1 MAYRKNF
8 KVSWSEDNQEYVG
21 LCQEF
26 PQLLCYDESPV
37 GALRGIRSLVDEE
50 LNLQDGKDRIR
61 S

>member
-26 PQLLCYDESPV
+26 PELTCYDASPV
-37 GALRGIRSLVDEE
+37 GALQGIRRLVEQE
-50 LNLQDGKDRIR
+50 LNRQPGKRE
-61 S
+61 